1 MQQDEKNMTSY
12 ETGTLFVFFGMIASG
27 KSTLAEAWA
36 EGLHLPYFNS
46 DRLRKQIAGLNEE
59 TSQQEGFKQGIYSSD
74 FSRRTYASLLDRA
87 EEKLTLRVSVVLD
100 ASYQTRQERQRVRDL
115 ALRLQC
121 RVFFILCTCREA
133 EMKKRMEKRARDP
146 QAVSDGRWEVYIEQK
161 KRFEPPVELA
171 ADELIT
177 IDTEAPL
184 AVLLE
189 RLQHRLAN
197 Q

>member
-1 MQQDEKNMTSY
+1 MAGY
-12 ETGTLFVFFGMIASG
+12 ETSTLFIFFGMIASG

-36 EGLHLPYFNS
+36 KRLNLPYFNS
-46 DRLRKQIAGLNEE
+46 DRVRKQLAGISEE
-59 TSQQEGFKQGIYSSD
+59 TSQEDGFKKGIYSSD
-74 FSRRTYASLLDRA
+74 FSRLTYTSLLKRA
-87 EEKLTLRVSVVLD
+87 EEELIGGVSVVLD
-100 ASYQTRQERQRVRDL
+100 ASYQNRQERQRVRDL

-121 RVFFILCTCREA
+121 RLFFILCSCREA

-146 QAVSDGRWEVYIEQK
+146 HAVSDGRWEIYVEQK

-171 ADELIT
+171 AHELIT
-177 IDTEAPL
+177 IDTEAPV
-184 AVLLE
+184 AILLE